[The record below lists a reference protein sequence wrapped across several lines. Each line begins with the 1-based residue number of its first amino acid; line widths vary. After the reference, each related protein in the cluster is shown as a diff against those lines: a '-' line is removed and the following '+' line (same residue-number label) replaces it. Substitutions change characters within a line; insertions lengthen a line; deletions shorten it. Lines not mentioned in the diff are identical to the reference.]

1 MERQRKVG
9 VVALVVA
16 ALLAVGVVVGLV
28 RGVQHGDW
36 VIASG
41 AAVLLA
47 AALSQWAAI
56 RARSRG
62 GRLLTAEA
70 VLLIA
75 LGVLGMVLCGLDFVT
90 GERDNRAFTV
100 LFAAGV
106 IIVVGGVVGSYW
118 RPADHASTAGDATP
132 GTPQAQD

>member
-1 MERQRKVG
+1 VERQRRVG

-28 RGVQHGDW
+28 RGVQDGDW

-56 RARSRG
+56 RARARG
-62 GRLLTAEA
+62 GRLLTGEA

-75 LGVLGMVLCGLDFVT
+75 LGVLGLVLCGLDFVT

-106 IIVVGGVVGSYW
+106 IVVVGGVVGSYW
-118 RPADHASTAGDATP
+118 RSPAGTPTPGDATP
-132 GTPQAQD
+132 ETPRT